1 MDWFLY
7 DRDLRHE
14 RVNCQLWT
22 GLFSNFLLKVNNDF
36 NEVNWGD
43 FNDFN
48 GVVSTMFN
56 DSSNFIK

>member
-7 DRDLRHE
+7 DRNLRHE

-22 GLFSNFLLKVNNDF
+22 DLFSNFLLKVNNNF
-36 NEVNWGD
+36 NEVKWGD

-48 GVVSTMFN
+48 GEVSTMFN